1 VAGVKILKS
10 RLFVLSCLKNFR
22 PVSKMRLGNDIVPV
36 QMIST
41 RYDGCNTCFTKRMTM
56 NTLSLL
62 AETSPRVYHDA
73 LASGNTVINNLYN
86 RCLADNL
93 TNLRTGD
100 ELEQLFAVFDV
111 ALDHGLGSVV
121 LQYASQ
127 VRRAPSLVLL
137 ARRTATE
144 FK

>member
-1 VAGVKILKS
+1 
-10 RLFVLSCLKNFR
+10 
-22 PVSKMRLGNDIVPV
+22 
-36 QMIST
+36 
-41 RYDGCNTCFTKRMTM
+41 M

-86 RCLADNL
+86 QCLADNL

-100 ELEQLFAVFDV
+100 DLEQLFAVFDV
-111 ALDHGLGSVV
+111 ALDHGLGLVV

-127 VRRAPSLVLL
+127 VGWALVPAS
-137 ARRTATE
+137 ARQPNSYRIQINLQD
-144 FK
+144 FI